1 MQRFRPRLTR
11 CALQQPPQRAADVA
25 QALEVDAAPLQAEAL
40 LQLRRQHAA
49 DAAPLPQRELPMR
62 WF

>member
-1 MQRFRPRLTR
+1 MQRFRPRSTQ
-11 CALQQPPQRAADVA
+11 CALQPPQRAADVA
-25 QALEVDAAPLQAEAL
+25 LALEADAAPLQAEAL

-49 DAAPLPQRELPMR
+49 DAAPQPQRELPMR